1 LTLPYL
7 PNPSSGGEVLLM
19 EGTSAEATE
28 AVGDFL
34 LSEDQLSNFR
44 NNLHV
49 TRFPYFEALLKI
61 SAVRGTPLTVTI
73 EAYRTYPKH

>member
-28 AVGDFL
+28 AAGDFL